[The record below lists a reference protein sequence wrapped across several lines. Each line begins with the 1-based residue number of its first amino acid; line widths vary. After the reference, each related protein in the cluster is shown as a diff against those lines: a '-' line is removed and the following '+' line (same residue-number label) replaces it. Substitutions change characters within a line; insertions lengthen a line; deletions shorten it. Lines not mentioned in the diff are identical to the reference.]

1 MHQSASPDM
10 LLAGRTGSR
19 VQWLTSLTGAG
30 MNVLIHCPRAD
41 FATAGIH
48 IAVMGKLDGMVAVIT
63 GGTRGIGRATA
74 EMFAAEGARLAL
86 CARGQAGIEETQ
98 RDLKA
103 RYGTES
109 WGRAI
114 DILDPAGLHAFVHE
128 SGERFGKLDILVN
141 NAGGSEQRAAQGSR
155 KQVYAVD
162 PIDSDLPPGRFESM
176 SDEEF
181 LNAFD
186 QKVLALVRATRAAL
200 PWMRKAGGGSIVNIV
215 SMKGKQPPPRVVSS
229 GVAAAAAMNLSKAL
243 SLELAAENIR
253 VNVVAL
259 ESIVTSQTEKSRAR
273 WAPDK
278 TMEEFLAP
286 RNANIPMHRLGSAEE
301 VAHAILCFAAPLGA
315 YITGQVLCV
324 DGGGLRSW

>member
-1 MHQSASPDM
+1 
-10 LLAGRTGSR
+10 
-19 VQWLTSLTGAG
+19 
-30 MNVLIHCPRAD
+30 
-41 FATAGIH
+41 
-48 IAVMGKLDGMVAVIT
+48 MGKLDGMVAIVT

-74 EMFAAEGARLAL
+74 EMFAAEGARLAI
-86 CARGQAGIEETQ
+86 CARTPAGVEEAQ
-98 RDLKA
+98 RELSV
-103 RYGTES
+103 RHGVEV
-109 WGRAI
+109 WGRAV
-114 DILDPAGLHAFVHE
+114 DILDPAALQGFVHAA
-128 SGERFGKLDILVN
+128 GERFAKLDIVVN
-141 NAGGSEQRAAQGSR
+141 NAGGSEQRAARGSV

-162 PIDSDLPPGRFESM
+162 PVSGDLPPGRFESM

-181 LNAFD
+181 SKAFD
-186 QKVLALVRATRAAL
+186 QKVLALVRTMRAAL
-200 PWMRKAGGGSIVNIV
+200 PWLRKAGGGSIVNIV

-243 SLELAAENIR
+243 SLELAHENIR

-273 WAPDK
+273 WAADK

-286 RNANIPMHRLGSAEE
+286 RNANIPMRRLGTAEE
-301 VAHAILCFAAPLGA
+301 VAHAVLCLAAPLGA